1 MGKHTLSIMDW
12 FVSKSKNLLNQ
23 SCLYSWS
30 FPFQQ
35 KKKTDMLWGHVCK
48 YVSVIGL
55 IFIGVAFWMENIS
68 KDIKRSHL
76 RVYVA
81 VWYLPGCP
89 RAGRAYPHLHPGWN
103 KTANRDTYESREQT
117 WMKKHTHTKE
127 MTRSIFCYKSCLI
140 FVRQNVC
147 LCCQQDV
154 WVFHQSRCLFSWCW
168 KRRCCH
174 WCFFC
179 ISTNF
184 LNIQANRST
193 CIYL

>member
-1 MGKHTLSIMDW
+1 MRKEKKGHELEREIKTEKERNKAMRSTCMDKHTLSVMDW

-35 KKKTDMLWGHVCK
+35 KTKTDMLWGHVCK

-55 IFIGVAFWMENIS
+55 IFIGVAFWMENIF

-76 RVYVA
+76 RVYVS

-103 KTANRDTYESREQT
+103 KTADRDTYESREQT
-117 WMKKHTHTKE
+117 WIKKTRTH
-127 MTRSIFCYKSCLI
+127 
-140 FVRQNVC
+140 
-147 LCCQQDV
+147 
-154 WVFHQSRCLFSWCW
+154 
-168 KRRCCH
+168 KRDDS
-174 WCFFC
+174 F
-179 ISTNF
+179 NF
-184 LNIQANRST
+184 L
-193 CIYL
+193 L